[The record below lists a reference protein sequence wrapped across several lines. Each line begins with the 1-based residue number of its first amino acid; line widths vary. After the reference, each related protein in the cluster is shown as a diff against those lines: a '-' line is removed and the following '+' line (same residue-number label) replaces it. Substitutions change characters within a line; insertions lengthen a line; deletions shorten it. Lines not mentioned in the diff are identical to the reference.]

1 MTTIYFTNTEKV
13 PGQAGFTRL
22 LSKVPEVIRE
32 KILRYS
38 SYQDQVNSLIGKLLI
53 IDYLARHTSADI
65 NLKDL
70 AYTEHGRPYILNS
83 FDFNISHSGD
93 MVVFSAITCAQ
104 VGVDIEQIKPAD
116 FNLMRDQFTTREW
129 YKVVNNGGALAD
141 FYRIWVRKEAL
152 LKASGLGLTIPL
164 DQIDTSGDTIS
175 LDGTDWHLQDVQI
188 ADGYMTAIATSVKD
202 PEIEIMKINLD
213 HWTK

>member
-1 MTTIYFTNTEKV
+1 M
-13 PGQAGFTRL
+13 
-22 LSKVPEVIRE
+22 IRE